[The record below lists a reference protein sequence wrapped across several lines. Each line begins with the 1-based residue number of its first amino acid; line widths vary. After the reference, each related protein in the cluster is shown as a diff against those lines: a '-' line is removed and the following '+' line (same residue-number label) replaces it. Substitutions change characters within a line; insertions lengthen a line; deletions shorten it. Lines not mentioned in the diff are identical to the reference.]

1 MRLFFITAL
10 LFLAHIVQ
18 AQKFTYG
25 IGYDYLY
32 SREWDAAIQTYNF
45 SRPHI
50 INEQPLLIHS
60 PELDFEWTLKTKG
73 KLQHGLEFNWNWC
86 GSRASNTDLSVALHY
101 HFLQPGYFFRYF
113 LSDRNK
119 AYIQSS
125 VGVRTGVLFKR
136 VNGEAYLID
145 EKRRPA
151 LGAGAHFNLFFG
163 YNIALRANMIISPYV
178 GAGCSP
184 YYFSPYTEAILNQTV
199 GMTGNKYTTVI
210 SGQAGVKFYFVRSE
224 SGVSNP

>member
-1 MRLFFITAL
+1 MRLFLLAVLAL
-10 LFLAHIVQ
+10 LAPVAH
-18 AQKFTYG
+18 AQKFACG

-50 INEQPLLIHS
+50 VIEQPLLMHS
-60 PELDFEWTLKTKG
+60 PELNFEWTLKTQS
-73 KLQHGLEFNWNWC
+73 KLQHGVEFNWSWC

-101 HFLQPGYFFRYF
+101 HFLQPAYFLRYF
-113 LSDRNK
+113 ISDGNK
-119 AYIQSS
+119 VYIQSS
-125 VGVRTGVLFKR
+125 IGLRTGVLFKR

-151 LGAGAHFNLFFG
+151 LGAGAHINLYFG
-163 YNIALRANMIISPYV
+163 YNIPLLESRMISAYV

-199 GMTGNKYTTVI
+199 GMTGNKFTTVI
-210 SGQAGVKFYFVRSE
+210 SGQVGVKFYFVRSE
-224 SGVSNP
+224 SGVSKP